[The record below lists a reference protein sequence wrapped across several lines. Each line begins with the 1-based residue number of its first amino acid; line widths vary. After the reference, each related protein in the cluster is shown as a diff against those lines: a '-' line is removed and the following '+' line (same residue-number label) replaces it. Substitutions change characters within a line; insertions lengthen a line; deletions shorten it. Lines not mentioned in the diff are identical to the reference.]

1 MHQEVRD
8 FVLMLKMQFPE
19 MFVSKRVLE
28 CGSYNI
34 NGTVRD
40 YFDGCYYRG
49 LDIHDG
55 DGVDYVVS
63 IVEYFN
69 QERTQWDVVICSEA
83 LEHDREWKESWLS
96 MVKMLAP
103 GGLMIMTC
111 AGPERAEHGTTAVGP
126 NLSPATN
133 DYYGNRRLEDFYIP
147 PHTFKT
153 VQYVRGKKDVN
164 IAFKL

>member
-1 MHQEVRD
+1 
-8 FVLMLKMQFPE
+8 MQLIKKQYPE
-19 MFVSKRVLE
+19 MFTSTRVLE

-49 LDIHDG
+49 IDIHDG
-55 DGVDYVVS
+55 DGVDFLIS
-63 IVEYFN
+63 IVQFHEQATDF
-69 QERTQWDVVICSEA
+69 WDVVICSEA
-83 LEHDREWKESWLS
+83 LEHDREWKESWDAMIGL
-96 MVKMLAP
+96 LAP
-103 GGLMIMTC
+103 GGLLIMTC
-111 AGPERAEHGTTAVGP
+111 AGPDRPEHGTTAVGP

-133 DYYGNRRLEDFYIP
+133 DYYGNRKLEDFYIP

-153 VQYVRGKKDVN
+153 VQYVRGKQDVN